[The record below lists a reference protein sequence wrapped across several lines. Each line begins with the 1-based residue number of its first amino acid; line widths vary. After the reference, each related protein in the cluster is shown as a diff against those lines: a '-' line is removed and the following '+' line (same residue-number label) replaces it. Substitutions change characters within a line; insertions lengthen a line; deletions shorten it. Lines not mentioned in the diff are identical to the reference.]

1 MLGNVLGVAESA
13 LNAPGPNVML
23 VADGFADT
31 ALALLW
37 MAPSSDEIGMGC
49 KGAAVAAPADIEAA
63 VPTLCMPN

>member
-1 MLGNVLGVAESA
+1 
-13 LNAPGPNVML
+13 ML